1 MLDSDTRRKIDTLR
15 DILVGKIPNPQ
26 TQVEQITTGLIYKFM
41 DDMDQESIEMGGE
54 GSFFVGDYEKYAWK
68 NLLDPKLSGVD
79 KVNLYSQAIEDMYLN
94 PSAPQLFRD
103 IFKNAFLPF
112 KDPSTLNMFLKEMN
126 EFHYSHSEKLG
137 DAFEYLISIMGSQGD
152 AGQFR
157 TPRHIIDFIVEII
170 DPQKNETILDPACG
184 TAGFLISSYKHILK
198 TNTDKKLGDQ
208 LSAEDKKKVGE
219 NVTGYDISPEMIRL
233 SLVNMYL
240 HGFSTPKIDEYD
252 TLSSEDKW
260 NEYFDVI
267 LANPPF
273 FSPKG
278 GIQPHKRFGVESK
291 KAEVLFT
298 SYMLEHLKPN
308 GRAGIIVPEGIIF
321 QTGKAYKELRKQLIE
336 NALIGL
342 ISLPAGVFQPYSGVK
357 TSILILDKKLSKE
370 RDSIFFAEVKNDG
383 FSLGA
388 QRNPV
393 EENDLPV
400 LIEKIKLK
408 INSGHEDGL
417 ISKSK
422 ESLLKK
428 DYVLNF
434 SVEEE
439 NLSKFDFVTL
449 DDVCEI
455 GDGNHS
461 NNYPKNSEMVESGIP
476 FIRST
481 NIQDFKIRHNDM
493 KFISE
498 SKHILLKK
506 GHLKEGDILLT
517 NRGQIGKTAIVST
530 KYNNANLNSQVAW
543 LRTDKDKLL
552 NKYLLYISISE
563 SFQRKIQLQSQ
574 GSTLKQLT
582 IKNIKSLEFPLPPLE
597 VQQEIVDEL
606 EGYQKIIDGC
616 KQVVENYK
624 PTIDIDPSW
633 ETVEL
638 GEICTLKTG
647 GTPKSTKKEYYENGT
662 IPWLVSGDIH
672 KEEIFDCEGRIT
684 QEGLDSSNAKLLP
697 KDSVMIALNGQGKTR
712 GTVAI
717 LRFEATCNQ
726 SLVSILPSDEETL
739 LVEYLFVCLSGMYK
753 AIRNL
758 TGDNQRSGLNMPIIK
773 GIKIPLAPISIQKEI
788 VQKVREERKVI
799 EGNKKL
805 IEIYTQKIQ
814 DRINKVWGEE

>member
-112 KDPSTLNMFLKEMN
+112 KDPSTLNMFLKEIN

-170 DPQKNETILDPACG
+170 DPQKNETICDPACG

-198 TNTDKKLGDQ
+198 TNTDKNLGDQ
-208 LSAEDKKKVGE
+208 LSAEDKKRIGE

-240 HGFSTPKIDEYD
+240 HGFSTPKIEEYD

-298 SYMLEHLKPN
+298 SYILEHLKPN
-308 GRAGIIVPEGIIF
+308 GRAGIIIPEGIIF
-321 QTGKAYKELRKQLIE
+321 QTGKAYKELRKQLFE
-336 NALIGL
+336 NALIGV
-342 ISLPAGVFQPYSGVK
+342 ISLPQGVFNPYAGVK
-357 TSILILDKKLSKE
+357 TSVLILDKKLSKE
-370 RDSIFFAEVKNDG
+370 RDSIFFVEVKNDG
-383 FSLGA
+383 FDLGA
-388 QRNPV
+388 QRNQIK
-393 EENDLPV
+393 ENDIPQIIDQIKMSDNEDSDLLMHVDKEDIIQNDCILSLERYKKKIDRQSNFDLVSLESVFSEIKNGKNVKQQDEEGRHRVSRIASIADGTFNPLATKWTDDSV
-400 LIEKIKLK
+400 NESNFLQKGDILFSHINSMDHLAKTAIFNLDKKIVHGSNLIKLK
-408 INSGHEDGL
+408 PIQNKIL
-417 ISKSK
+417 PLYALFIFK
-422 ESLLKK
+422 
-428 DYVLNF
+428 
-434 SVEEE
+434 
-439 NLSKFDFVTL
+439 
-449 DDVCEI
+449 
-455 GDGNHS
+455 S
-461 NNYPKNSEMVESGIP
+461 NN
-476 FIRST
+476 FI
-481 NIQDFKIRHNDM
+481 
-493 KFISE
+493 
-498 SKHILLKK
+498 
-506 GHLKEGDILLT
+506 
-517 NRGQIGKTAIVST
+517 
-530 KYNNANLNSQVAW
+530 
-543 LRTDKDKLL
+543 TDAKRYAQKAV
-552 NKYLLYISISE
+552 NQASIN
-563 SFQRKIQLQSQ
+563 
-574 GSTLKQLT
+574 T
-582 IKNIKSLEFPLPPLE
+582 KNIKSLEIPLPPLE

-616 KQVVENYK
+616 KQVVENYQ

-633 ETVEL
+633 EMVEL
-638 GEICTLKTG
+638 GEVCKFEG
-647 GTPKSTKKEYYENGT
+647 GTQPPKSTFIYEEKEEYIRLLQIRDYKSDKDIVFIPKKERHKVCNEE
-662 IPWLVSGDIH
+662 DIM
-672 KEEIFDCEGRIT
+672 IGRYGPPVF
-684 QEGLDSSNAKLLP
+684 Q
-697 KDSVMIALNGQGKTR
+697 
-712 GTVAI
+712 I
-717 LRFEATCNQ
+717 LRGKRGAYNVALMKCIPDNNLITNEWLFVFLSSAPIQKRIIDLSTRVRQ
-726 SLVSILPSDEETL
+726 SGVRPSDLNEL
-739 LVEYLFVCLSGMYK
+739 L
-753 AIRNL
+753 I
-758 TGDNQRSGLNMPIIK
+758 PIP
-773 GIKIPLAPISIQKEI
+773 PLKVQKERE
-788 VQKVREERKVI
+788 KKLEEERKVI

-814 DRINKVWGEE
+814 DRINKVWGED

>member
-1 MLDSDTRRKIDTLR
+1 LVLDSDTRRKIDSLR

-68 NLLDPKLSGVD
+68 NLLDPKLNGVD
-79 KVNLYSQAIEDMYLN
+79 KVNLYSQAIEGMYLN

-112 KDPSTLNMFLKEMN
+112 KDPSTLNMFLKEIN

-198 TNTDKKLGDQ
+198 TNTDKKLGDK
-208 LSAEDKKKVGE
+208 LSAEDKKRAGE
-219 NVTGYDISPEMIRL
+219 NVIGYDISPEMIRL

-298 SYMLEHLKPN
+298 SYILEHLKPD

-336 NALIGL
+336 NALIGV
-342 ISLPAGVFQPYSGVK
+342 ISLPVGVFNPYSGVK
-357 TSILILDKKLSKE
+357 TSILILDKKKSKA
-370 RDSIFFAEVKNDG
+370 RDSIFFVEVKNDG
-383 FSLGA
+383 FDLGA
-388 QRNPV
+388 QRK
-393 EENDLPV
+393 EIKKNDLPE
-400 LIEKIKLK
+400 ISHKIKEYDDSIFNVSKSEILQSNNYSLSANQYK
-408 INSGHEDGL
+408 EVDLINSTFDIVNIKDYADFQRGT
-417 ISKSK
+417 SKSK
-422 ESLLKK
+422 KDFQEGTIPVIAGGQKPSMFCNQSNREKNSITVSSSGNAGYVWFHDYPIFATDCFTINAKSQDLNQIFLYYLLK
-428 DYVLNF
+428 
-434 SVEEE
+434 
-439 NLSKFDFVTL
+439 SKQEYIYSLQTGGV
-449 DDVCEI
+449 
-455 GDGNHS
+455 
-461 NNYPKNSEMVESGIP
+461 
-476 FIRST
+476 
-481 NIQDFKIRHNDM
+481 IRHVYAKDFDN
-493 KFISE
+493 F
-498 SKHILLKK
+498 
-506 GHLKEGDILLT
+506 
-517 NRGQIGKTAIVST
+517 QI
-530 KYNNANLNSQVAW
+530 
-543 LRTDKDKLL
+543 
-552 NKYLLYISISE
+552 
-563 SFQRKIQLQSQ
+563 
-574 GSTLKQLT
+574 
-582 IKNIKSLEFPLPPLE
+582 PLPPLDI
-597 VQQEIVDEL
+597 QQEIVDEL

-616 KQVVENYK
+616 KQVIENYK
-624 PTIDIDPSW
+624 PTIDIDSSW
-633 ETVEL
+633 EMVEL
-638 GEICTLKTG
+638 GEVCEINPKKSEIIEMDNKTKVSFI
-647 GTPKSTKKEYYENGT
+647 PMEVLNENERDFIANEKKELSEVYKGYTYFRNEDVLLAKVTPCFENGKAA
-662 IPWLVSGDIH
+662 IASNLENGIGFGSSEFFVL
-672 KEEIFDCEGRIT
+672 R
-684 QEGLDSSNAKLLP
+684 SSNRILKDWIYINIISDRFRKLG
-697 KDSVMIALNGQGKTR
+697 VQNFT
-712 GTVAI
+712 GT
-717 LRFEATCNQ
+717 
-726 SLVSILPSDEETL
+726 
-739 LVEYLFVCLSGMYK
+739 
-753 AIRNL
+753 
-758 TGDNQRSGLNMPIIK
+758 SGLRRVPKEFIK
-773 GIKIPLAPISIQKEI
+773 NHKIPLPAIDIQKQIIQRIE
-788 VQKVREERKVI
+788 EERKVI

-814 DRINKVWGEE
+814 DRINKVWGED

>member
-68 NLLDPKLSGVD
+68 NLLDTKLSGVD
-79 KVNLYSQAIEDMYLN
+79 KVNLYSQAIESMYLN

-112 KDPSTLNMFLKEMN
+112 KDPSTLKMFLKEIN

-157 TPRHIIDFIVEII
+157 TPRHIINFIIEII

-208 LSAEDKKKVGE
+208 LSAEDRKKVGE
-219 NVTGYDISPEMIRL
+219 NLTGYDISPEMIRL

-240 HGFSTPKIDEYD
+240 HGFSTPKINEYD

-298 SYMLEHLKPN
+298 SYILEHLKPN
-308 GRAGIIVPEGIIF
+308 GRAGVIVPEGIIF
-321 QTGKAYKELRKQLIE
+321 QTGKAYKELRKQLVE
-336 NALIGL
+336 NGLIGV
-342 ISLPAGVFQPYSGVK
+342 ISLPAGIFQPYSGVK

-370 RDSIFFAEVKNDG
+370 RYSIFFAKVKNDG
-383 FSLGA
+383 YELGA
-388 QRNPV
+388 QRKPIK
-393 EENDLPV
+393 ENDLPD
-400 LIEKIKLK
+400 I
-408 INSGHEDGL
+408 INSIQSNDNEQLFYVEKSDL
-417 ISKSK
+417 LLNTDCSFSQSKY
-422 ESLLKK
+422 E
-428 DYVLNF
+428 VI
-434 SVEEE
+434 E
-439 NLSKFDFVTL
+439 NLSEFEKVHLNEICSVDWGNTDITKSSYIDNGKFVAVSAAGPDGRIDLCEHEGGKVVISAIGANCGKVFFIESDF
-449 DDVCEI
+449 
-455 GDGNHS
+455 
-461 NNYPKNSEMVESGIP
+461 
-476 FIRST
+476 
-481 NIQDFKIRHNDM
+481 
-493 KFISE
+493 
-498 SKHILLKK
+498 
-506 GHLKEGDILLT
+506 
-517 NRGQIGKTAIVST
+517 TAIKNTIVLHSY
-530 KYNNANLNSQVAW
+530 KESIKPRFLFY
-543 LRTDKDKLL
+543 LL
-552 NKYLLYISISE
+552 NLKNRFNRRGGGQPFLSKKDTEEFSI
-563 SFQRKIQLQSQ
+563 
-574 GSTLKQLT
+574 
-582 IKNIKSLEFPLPPLE
+582 PLPPLE

-624 PTIDIDPSW
+624 PTIDIDTSW

-638 GEICTLKTG
+638 GEVCEMIKRG
-647 GTPKSTKKEYYENGT
+647 ITPKYAEKDGLIVINQRCIREHSINLEESRFHNINEKKVAEEKFVKYGDVLVNSTGVGTLGRVAQYIKQNDIDLTVDSHVTIVRPKEGYFEDNFFGYVMIMIEKE
-662 IPWLVSGDIH
+662 IMESG
-672 KEEIFDCEGRIT
+672 KG
-684 QEGLDSSNAKLLP
+684 SSGQTELSRDDLSNMKISFP
-697 KDSVMIALNGQGKTR
+697 KDKS
-712 GTVAI
+712 
-717 LRFEATCNQ
+717 E
-726 SLVSILPSDEETL
+726 
-739 LVEYLFVCLSGMYK
+739 
-753 AIRNL
+753 
-758 TGDNQRSGLNMPIIK
+758 
-773 GIKIPLAPISIQKEI
+773 QKEI
-788 VQKVREERKVI
+788 VKRIEEERKVI

-814 DRINKVWGEE
+814 DRINKVWGED

>member
-41 DDMDQESIEMGGE
+41 DDMDQESIEMGGK

-112 KDPSTLNMFLKEMN
+112 KDPSTLNMFLKEIN

-198 TNTDKKLGDQ
+198 TNTGKKLGDK

-278 GIQPHKRFGVESK
+278 GIQPHSRFGVKSK
-291 KAEVLFT
+291 RAEVLFI
-298 SYMLEHLKPN
+298 SYILEHLKPN

-321 QTGKAYKELRKQLIE
+321 KKDKAYKELRKQLIE
-336 NALIGL
+336 TALVGV
-342 ISLPAGVFQPYSGVK
+342 ISLPVGVFQPYSGVK
-357 TSILILDKKLSKE
+357 TSILVLDKKLSKE
-370 RDSIFFAEVKNDG
+370 SDSIFFAEVKNDG

-388 QRNPV
+388 QRNPIN
-393 EENDLPV
+393 ENDLPEILETIKKNDFDKKV
-400 LIEKIKLK
+400 NCKEIKVSDIKEGNLREHLVAQIVNKNDITFYPLKDVASVSAGNSAPQDQNLFEKGK
-408 INSGHEDGL
+408 H
-417 ISKSK
+417 
-422 ESLLKK
+422 
-428 DYVLNF
+428 
-434 SVEEE
+434 
-439 NLSKFDFVTL
+439 
-449 DDVCEI
+449 
-455 GDGNHS
+455 
-461 NNYPKNSEMVESGIP
+461 P
-476 FIRST
+476 FIRTSDVS
-481 NIQDFKIRHNDM
+481 NINFGEIDTSRD
-493 KFISE
+493 
-498 SKHILLKK
+498 
-506 GHLKEGDILLT
+506 
-517 NRGQIGKTAIVST
+517 
-530 KYNNANLNSQVAW
+530 
-543 LRTDKDKLL
+543 LL
-552 NKYLLYISISE
+552 NEKGIEGLKLFPAGSILFPKS
-563 SFQRKIQLQSQ
+563 
-574 GSTLKQLT
+574 GASTLKNYRVMLLRDAYVVSHLSV
-582 IKNIKSLEFPLPPLE
+582 IKADENKVLDKFLLYLLKNIDAIDYVTDPSYPSLNLETISSINIPLPPIE

-606 EGYQKIIDGC
+606 EGFQKIIDGC

-624 PTIDIDPSW
+624 PSIDIDSSW
-633 ETVEL
+633 ETVKL
-638 GEICTLKTG
+638 GEVCKFEG
-647 GTPKSTKKEYYENGT
+647 GTQPPKSTFIYKEKENYIRLLQIRDYKSDKNKVF
-662 IPWLVSGDIH
+662 IPTKEKHKVC
-672 KEEIFDCEGRIT
+672 KEEDIMIGRYGPPVF
-684 QEGLDSSNAKLLP
+684 Q
-697 KDSVMIALNGQGKTR
+697 
-712 GTVAI
+712 I
-717 LRFEATCNQ
+717 LRGKSGAYNVALMKCVPNNNLITNEWLYVFLSSAPIQKRIINLSTRVRQ
-726 SLVSILPSDEETL
+726 SGVRPSDLNEL
-739 LVEYLFVCLSGMYK
+739 L
-753 AIRNL
+753 
-758 TGDNQRSGLNMPIIK
+758 MPVP
-773 GIKIPLAPISIQKEI
+773 PLK
-788 VQKVREERKVI
+788 VQKDIGKKLEEERLVI
-799 EGNKKL
+799 ESNEKL
-805 IEIYTQKIQ
+805 IEIYTLKIQ
-814 DRINKVWGEE
+814 DRINKVWGED

>member
-79 KVNLYSQAIEDMYLN
+79 KVNLYSQAIEGMYLN

-112 KDPSTLNMFLKEMN
+112 KDPSTLNMFLKEIN
-126 EFHYSHSEKLG
+126 EFNYSHSEKLG

-298 SYMLEHLKPN
+298 SYILEHLKPN
-308 GRAGIIVPEGIIF
+308 GRAGIIIPEGIIF
-321 QTGKAYKELRKQLIE
+321 QDGRAYKELRKQLIE
-336 NALIGL
+336 NGLIGV

-357 TSILILDKKLSKE
+357 TSILILNKKLSKE
-370 RDSIFFAEVKNDG
+370 KDSIFFAEVKNDG
-383 FSLGA
+383 FDLGA
-388 QRNPV
+388 KRQPIK
-393 EENDLPV
+393 ENDLPTI
-400 LIEKIKLK
+400 IECLLL
-408 INSGHEDGL
+408 GHESKNIRYSKKSDLLDDPTFNLTDKRKRELQIQTDFEMVKVGEL
-417 ISKSK
+417 ADIQSGYAFKSK
-422 ESLLKK
+422 QFNESEGMPLIRIRDIKTNKTKTLYSGEFSDEYLVNNGDLLVGMDGEFNAVIWQGGKALLNQRVCKLVSSKK
-428 DYVLNF
+428 ILSHYLF
-434 SVEEE
+434 RIIQKMLKEIEEDT
-439 NLSKFDFVTL
+439 FAVT
-449 DDVCEI
+449 V
-455 GDGNHS
+455 
-461 NNYPKNSEMVESGIP
+461 
-476 FIRST
+476 
-481 NIQDFKIRHNDM
+481 
-493 KFISE
+493 
-498 SKHILLKK
+498 KHIS
-506 GHLKEGDILLT
+506 
-517 NRGQIGKTAIVST
+517 V
-530 KYNNANLNSQVAW
+530 
-543 LRTDKDKLL
+543 
-552 NKYLLYISISE
+552 
-563 SFQRKIQLQSQ
+563 
-574 GSTLKQLT
+574 KQ
-582 IKNIKSLEFPLPPLE
+582 IKNIQIPLPPLE

-606 EGYQKIIDGC
+606 EEYQKIVDGC

-633 ETVEL
+633 EMIELGEL
-638 GEICTLKTG
+638 GEIISG
-647 GTPKSTKKEYYENGT
+647 GTPKSNEKSYWDGEIKWLTLVDLPADESISYITDSKRKITELGLSKSSAKMIPVRSVIVSSRATIGRVGINEVDVSTNQGFKSIVIDETKHLTEYIAVNVFLKRKYMKEIATGGT
-662 IPWLVSGDIH
+662 FG
-672 KEEIFDCEGRIT
+672 EI
-684 QEGLDSSNAKLLP
+684 N
-697 KDSVMIALNGQGKTR
+697 KTN
-712 GTVAI
+712 
-717 LRFEATCNQ
+717 F
-726 SLVSILPSDEETL
+726 
-739 LVEYLFVCLSGMYK
+739 MK
-753 AIRNL
+753 
-758 TGDNQRSGLNMPIIK
+758 
-773 GIKIPLAPISIQKEI
+773 IKIPIPSLDIQKQI
-788 VQKVREERKVI
+788 VKKLEEERKVI
-799 EGNKKL
+799 EGNKRL
-805 IEIYTQKIQ
+805 IEIYTKKIQ
-814 DRINKVWGEE
+814 VRINKVWGEG

>member
-79 KVNLYSQAIEDMYLN
+79 KVNLYSQAIEGMYLN

-112 KDPSTLNMFLKEMN
+112 KDPSTLNMFLKEIN

-170 DPQKNETILDPACG
+170 DPQKNETILDPASG

-198 TNTDKKLGDQ
+198 TNTDKKLGDK

-219 NVTGYDISPEMIRL
+219 NVSGYDISPEMIRL

-240 HGFSTPKIDEYD
+240 HGFSTPKIEEYD

-278 GIQPHKRFGVESK
+278 GIQPHKRFGVSAK
-291 KAEVLFT
+291 KAEILFT
-298 SYMLEHLKPN
+298 SYILEHLKPN

-321 QTGKAYKELRKQLIE
+321 QSKTKAYIELRKQLIE
-336 NALIGL
+336 NALIGV
-342 ISLPAGVFQPYSGVK
+342 ISLPQGVFNPYSGVK

-370 RDSIFFAEVKNDG
+370 SDSIFFVDVKNDG
-383 FSLGA
+383 FNLGD
-388 QRNPV
+388 QRTPIK
-393 EENDLPV
+393 ENDLPNAIEEITKFLTSSESHNLNV
-400 LIEKIKLK
+400 LNKNEFLEKDYSLTYSKYSK
-408 INSGHEDGL
+408 IDHYQESKYEIVPLGNLVEIFSGSRDKGGKKSEGIPSIGGGQ
-417 ISKSK
+417 ISKDGNITKDKMVFISK
-422 ESLLKK
+422 EHFKK
-428 DYVLNF
+428 
-434 SVEEE
+434 
-439 NLSKFDFVTL
+439 
-449 DDVCEI
+449 
-455 GDGNHS
+455 
-461 NNYPKNSEMVESGIP
+461 M
-476 FIRST
+476 
-481 NIQDFKIRHNDM
+481 
-493 KFISE
+493 
-498 SKHILLKK
+498 KK
-506 GHLKEGDILLT
+506 GQLEDGDILIVKDGAT
-517 NRGQIGKTAIVST
+517 TGKTGIYRGEFEHAAINEHVFALRGDQS
-530 KYNNANLNSQVAW
+530 KILNF
-543 LRTDKDKLL
+543 
-552 NKYLLYISISE
+552 YLLYLLKTTKFKDILQPYIQGIIGGINLSIKE
-563 SFQRKIQLQSQ
+563 IKI
-574 GSTLKQLT
+574 
-582 IKNIKSLEFPLPPLE
+582 PLPPLE

-633 ETVEL
+633 EMVEL
-638 GEICTLKTG
+638 AEVCELVGG
-647 GTPKSTKKEYYENGT
+647 GTPSR
-662 IPWLVSGDIH
+662 
-672 KEEIFDCEGRIT
+672 KEESYWKDGNVKWLSCKHLDEDGNVISHEKISKIGLENSSSKLIKSGSVILVNRVSLGKVVYIDEDFAINQDLTGIWSKDTNALDPNFLFLFLYSIRNIFVD
-684 QEGLDSSNAKLLP
+684 A
-697 KDSVMIALNGQGKTR
+697 GQGLGVKGVTR
-712 GTVAI
+712 EFI
-717 LRFEATCNQ
+717 KEQ
-726 SLVSILPSDEETL
+726 KISIPSID
-739 LVEYLFVCLSGMYK
+739 
-753 AIRNL
+753 
-758 TGDNQRSGLNMPIIK
+758 
-773 GIKIPLAPISIQKEI
+773 IQKEI
-788 VQKVREERKVI
+788 VQKIEAERKVI

-805 IEIYTQKIQ
+805 IETYTQKIQ

>member
-41 DDMDQESIEMGGE
+41 DDMDQESIEMGGK

-112 KDPSTLNMFLKEMN
+112 NDPSTLNMFLKEIN

-198 TNTDKKLGDQ
+198 TNKDKKLGDK
-208 LSAEDKKKVGE
+208 LSAEDKKRVGE

-298 SYMLEHLKPN
+298 SYILEHLKPN

-321 QTGKAYKELRKQLIE
+321 QTGKGYKELRKQLIE
-336 NALIGL
+336 NGL
-342 ISLPAGVFQPYSGVK
+342 VGVISLPAGVFNPYAGVK
-357 TSILILDKKLSKE
+357 TSILILDKKLNKE
-370 RDSIFFAEVKNDG
+370 IDSIFFGVVEKDG
-383 FSLGA
+383 FDLGA
-388 QRNPV
+388 QRNPIK
-393 EENDLPV
+393 ENDLSSV
-400 LIEKIKLK
+400 LINFKNFCANI
-408 INSGHEDGL
+408 DA
-417 ISKSK
+417 
-422 ESLLKK
+422 
-428 DYVLNF
+428 DYE
-434 SVEEE
+434 SVEKELIAGSGDYSF
-439 NLSKFDFVTL
+439 NLSKFKRVEVISDYPIVQLGDICELYQPKTITQKDL
-449 DDVCEI
+449 VEDGPYDVYGANGIIGKYHSYNHEHPEI
-455 GDGNHS
+455 AITCRGATCGIVNLTNPQCWITGNA
-461 NNYPKNSEMVESGIP
+461 MVCKPHNDAKVLKMYLYNFLRFSDVSSVITGSAQPQIT
-476 FIRST
+476 RT
-481 NIQDFKIRHNDM
+481 NISDF
-493 KFISE
+493 
-498 SKHILLKK
+498 
-506 GHLKEGDILLT
+506 
-517 NRGQIGKTAIVST
+517 QI
-530 KYNNANLNSQVAW
+530 
-543 LRTDKDKLL
+543 
-552 NKYLLYISISE
+552 
-563 SFQRKIQLQSQ
+563 
-574 GSTLKQLT
+574 
-582 IKNIKSLEFPLPPLE
+582 PLPPLE

-606 EGYQKIIDGC
+606 EGYQKIVDGC
-616 KQVVENYK
+616 RQVVENYK

-633 ETVEL
+633 EMVEVREVIKL
-638 GEICTLKTG
+638 
-647 GTPKSTKKEYYENGT
+647 
-662 IPWLVSGDIH
+662 
-672 KEEIFDCEGRIT
+672 
-684 QEGLDSSNAKLLP
+684 SS
-697 KDSVMIALNGQGKTR
+697 GQGLTQKDFVIGDYDVFGGNGVTGKHNEYFIEDSTIVIGR
-712 GTVAI
+712 VGAYCGVVHITSNNCWVTDNGLYVKKFLKEVQKNYLYLI
-717 LRFEATCNQ
+717 LNQ
-726 SLVSILPSDEETL
+726 INLNKYSKAGGQPSISQSDILEIEIPLPSNE
-739 LVEYLFVCLSGMYK
+739 
-753 AIRNL
+753 
-758 TGDNQRSGLNMPIIK
+758 
-773 GIKIPLAPISIQKEI
+773 IQKEL
-788 VQKVREERKVI
+788 VQKIEEERKVV

-814 DRINKVWGEE
+814 DRINKVWGE

>member
-1 MLDSDTRRKIDTLR
+1 MLDSDTRRKIDSLR

-68 NLLDPKLSGVD
+68 NLLDPKLNGVD
-79 KVNLYSQAIEDMYLN
+79 KVNLYSQAIEGMYLN

-112 KDPSTLNMFLKEMN
+112 KDPSTLNMFLKEIN

-198 TNTDKKLGDQ
+198 TNTDKKLGDK
-208 LSAEDKKKVGE
+208 LSAEDKKRAGE
-219 NVTGYDISPEMIRL
+219 NVIGYDISPEMIRL

-298 SYMLEHLKPN
+298 SYILEHLKPD

-336 NALIGL
+336 NALIGV
-342 ISLPAGVFQPYSGVK
+342 ISLPVGVFNPYSGVK
-357 TSILILDKKLSKE
+357 TSILILDKKKSKA
-370 RDSIFFAEVKNDG
+370 RDSIFFVEVKNDG
-383 FSLGA
+383 FDLGA
-388 QRNPV
+388 QRK
-393 EENDLPV
+393 EIKKNDLPE
-400 LIEKIKLK
+400 ISHKIKEYDDSIFNVSKSEILQSNNYSLSANQYK
-408 INSGHEDGL
+408 EVDLINSTFDIVNIKDYADFQRGT
-417 ISKSK
+417 SKSK
-422 ESLLKK
+422 KDFQEGTIPVIAGGQKPSMFCNQSNREKNSITVSSSGNAGYVWFHDYPIFATDCFTINAKSQDLNQIFLYYLLK
-428 DYVLNF
+428 
-434 SVEEE
+434 
-439 NLSKFDFVTL
+439 SKQEYIYSLQTGGV
-449 DDVCEI
+449 
-455 GDGNHS
+455 
-461 NNYPKNSEMVESGIP
+461 
-476 FIRST
+476 
-481 NIQDFKIRHNDM
+481 IRHVYAKDFDN
-493 KFISE
+493 F
-498 SKHILLKK
+498 
-506 GHLKEGDILLT
+506 
-517 NRGQIGKTAIVST
+517 QI
-530 KYNNANLNSQVAW
+530 
-543 LRTDKDKLL
+543 
-552 NKYLLYISISE
+552 
-563 SFQRKIQLQSQ
+563 
-574 GSTLKQLT
+574 
-582 IKNIKSLEFPLPPLE
+582 PLPPLDI
-597 VQQEIVDEL
+597 QQEIVDEL

-616 KQVVENYK
+616 KQVIENYK
-624 PTIDIDPSW
+624 PTIDIDSSW
-633 ETVEL
+633 EMVEL
-638 GEICTLKTG
+638 GEVCEINPKKSEIIEMDNKTKVSFI
-647 GTPKSTKKEYYENGT
+647 PMEVLNENERDFIANEKKELSEVYKGYTYFRNEDVLLAKVTPCFENGKAA
-662 IPWLVSGDIH
+662 IASNLENGIGFGSSEFFVL
-672 KEEIFDCEGRIT
+672 R
-684 QEGLDSSNAKLLP
+684 SSNRILKDWIYINIISDRFRKLG
-697 KDSVMIALNGQGKTR
+697 VQNFT
-712 GTVAI
+712 GT
-717 LRFEATCNQ
+717 
-726 SLVSILPSDEETL
+726 
-739 LVEYLFVCLSGMYK
+739 
-753 AIRNL
+753 
-758 TGDNQRSGLNMPIIK
+758 SGLRRVPKEFIK
-773 GIKIPLAPISIQKEI
+773 NHKIPLPAIDIQKQIIQRIE
-788 VQKVREERKVI
+788 EERKVI

-814 DRINKVWGEE
+814 DRINKVWGED